1 MDSLTQIV
9 LGAAVGEV
17 CLGKKIGN
25 RAMLWGGIGGTI
37 PDLDVI
43 GNLFLG
49 EAEALAFH
57 RGISHSITFAVFGAV
72 LFGWLIDKLYN
83 TNKGR
88 YWTETVLG
96 IGFYCFGLLFV
107 TGILIAVG
115 PGMKFLTIPLM
126 VAITAFGIWRI
137 RKDLFIRRDN
147 YERPSLRAWQIMMFW
162 ALFTHPIL
170 DSFTAYGTQLF
181 APFTDYRVAFNNISV
196 ADPIYTSLFLI
207 GLITTSFHARQSN
220 SRRFWNYLGIAL
232 SSAYMLFTVYNKL
245 RVDKVMEATIVAEN
259 LDSKKYM
266 TSPSILNNVLWTG
279 TTETDSFFYQGQYS
293 LLDKEKAF
301 KLSKVPKMHH
311 LIADAKPDDKT
322 INILKWFSKEFYTV
336 LERSDGRLQFND
348 MRYGTFRG
356 DTYGENDFIFRFI
369 LEKGP
374 DGYYKMLDAKGGPPK
389 DMDQGAMATELWNRI
404 KGI

>member
-25 RAMLWGGIGGTI
+25 RAMLWGGVAGTI
-37 PDLDVI
+37 PDLDII

-83 TNKGR
+83 TKAR
-88 YWTETVLG
+88 HWTETVLG
-96 IGFYCFGLLFV
+96 IGFYCFGILFASGILLAVGASMKWIIIPIMLAV
-107 TGILIAVG
+107 TG
-115 PGMKFLTIPLM
+115 
-126 VAITAFGIWRI
+126 FGIWRI
-137 RKDLFIRRDN
+137 REDLFVRKDRYD
-147 YERPSLRAWQIMMFW
+147 RPSRLAWQNMMFW
-162 ALFTHPIL
+162 GLFTHPIL

-181 APFTDYRVAFNNISV
+181 APFSNYRVAFNNISV
-196 ADPIYTSLFLI
+196 ADPIYTGLFLI
-207 GLITTSFHARQSN
+207 GLITASFYRRTDN
-220 SRRFWNYLGIAL
+220 KRRFWNYLGIAL
-232 SSAYMLFTVYNKL
+232 SSGYMLFTVYNKL
-245 RVDKVMEATIVAEN
+245 KVDTVMEATIASKNLVAER
-259 LDSKKYM
+259 YM

-293 LLDKEKAF
+293 LLDKEKVF
-301 KLSKVPKMHH
+301 KLSKVPKNHD
-311 LIADAKPDDKT
+311 LLADAKADDKT
-322 INILKWFSKEFYTV
+322 LNILKWFSKEYYM
-336 LERSDGRLQFND
+336 LLKRKDGNIQFND

-356 DTYGENDFIFRFI
+356 DSYGENDFIFRFI
-369 LEKGP
+369 LEKGE
-374 DGYYKMLDAKGGPPK
+374 DGYYQMLDAEGGPPE
-389 DMDQGAMATELWNRI
+389 DMDQEAMASELWNRI